1 MAGRRLSVLFEFPGI
16 DNDSVFHQF
25 FLLWSGSSGLVDWL
39 VLFLTFRKENAEKWM
54 ICLVHYAGELSLKTV
69 IVFI

>member
-1 MAGRRLSVLFEFPGI
+1 MAGRRLSVLFEFPRI
-16 DNDSVFHQF
+16 DNDSFFHQF
-25 FLLWSGSSGLVDWL
+25 FLLWSGSSGMVDCL

-54 ICLVHYAGELSLKTV
+54 ICLVHYARELPLKTV